1 MPNYEV
7 IIPALLAHGLDAL
20 HEHASLTAGVPVKPM
35 LAKPTKGLSEV
46 LDRFSDC
53 AFTCEYKYDGERAQI
68 HLLEDG
74 SVKIFSRNQEDN
86 TPKFPDVIAAL
97 PRYLKPGTKSVVID
111 AEAVAFDRET
121 GKILPFQILS
131 TRGRKNIELEDI
143 KVNVAIYAFDC
154 LYCNGSN
161 LLQEPLTKRREALYG
176 AFQEVPGEFFFAT
189 AKISR
194 DVDEL
199 QVFLE
204 DSIAE
209 NTEGLIVKTM
219 DATYEPSKRSL
230 NWLKLKKD
238 YMDGCGDSLDLVPSA
253 RSTAGGSERGF
264 TGPTSSRATT
274 KRARSCRASARSAR
288 GSVTRT

>member
-1 MPNYEV
+1 M
-7 IIPALLAHGLDAL
+7 
-20 HEHASLTAGVPVKPM
+20 
-35 LAKPTKGLSEV
+35 
-46 LDRFSDC
+46 
-53 AFTCEYKYDGERAQI
+53 
-68 HLLEDG
+68 
-74 SVKIFSRNQEDN
+74 
-86 TPKFPDVIAAL
+86 
-97 PRYLKPGTKSVVID
+97 
-111 AEAVAFDRET
+111 
-121 GKILPFQILS
+121 S

-209 NTEGLIVKTM
+209 NT
-219 DATYEPSKRSL
+219 
-230 NWLKLKKD
+230 
-238 YMDGCGDSLDLVPSA
+238 DGRNVRAEQALAELA
-253 RSTAGGSERGF
+253 QAEERLHG
-264 TGPTSSRATT
+264 RM
-274 KRARSCRASARSAR
+274 RR
-288 GSVTRT
+288 